1 MKRSASGA
9 VILFTAVSIGLAC
22 YQDDSLWPSAAVGL
36 TSVYLTDAP
45 LPFEMVDRVEV
56 YVVEIAASTEVNTV
70 LGQQEWLNIATPGRR
85 FDLISLQ
92 QGVTELAGEGRL
104 LVGQYEAVR
113 LTINTD
119 SSRVVFAGGGEAR
132 VRWPDTGSTPVFA
145 LVEEPLAVT
154 EAGCQIV
161 VDFDVGQSF
170 VFGLENPLFDFL
182 FVPFVRAVD
191 KSVTGFLSGMVLGD
205 IDGDQFQEPVENAV
219 ITVLRGNSTEPPSS
233 WSITATGHTDPD
245 GRYSVGFLLAGTYTV
260 QVTAPGSAVLGATT
274 TPGVAIAV
282 GQETTHTVVLPLR
295 GG

>member
-1 MKRSASGA
+1 MKRSVSGA
-9 VILFTAVSIGLAC
+9 VILCTAVSIGPAC
-22 YQDDSLWPSAAVGL
+22 YEDDSLWPSAAVGL

-56 YVVEIAASTEVNTV
+56 YVLEIAASTAANTV
-70 LGQQEWLNIATPGRR
+70 LGQQEWLSVATPRRR

-104 LVGQYEAVR
+104 PVGQYKAVR
-113 LTINTD
+113 LTINAD
-119 SSRVVFAGGGEAR
+119 SSRVVLAGGSEAK
-132 VRWPDTGSTPVFA
+132 VRWPDAGSSSVFA
-145 LVEEPLAVT
+145 LVEEPLVVT
-154 EAGCQIV
+154 EAGCQMV

-191 KSVTGFLSGMVLGD
+191 KSLTGFLSGTVLGD
-205 IDGDQFQEPVENAV
+205 SDHDQLQEPIENAA
-219 ITVLRGNSTEPPSS
+219 ITVLRGNPTEPPSS
-233 WSITATGHTDPD
+233 WSIIATGHTDLD
-245 GRYSVGFLLAGTYTV
+245 GHYSVGFLLAGTYIV

-274 TPGVAIAV
+274 TPGVAITV
-282 GQETTHTVVLPLR
+282 GQETTHSVVLPLH